1 MNGNDFVNGL
11 KSKDYELYK
20 KVKESINY
28 SKRMFIRRGG
38 VENIDYVVCQVCDC
52 IKYGNFTDH
61 LTLHSISLHD
71 YQTMFPDVLTVPQK
85 RRDRVTGENNPSFNH
100 GGKYSP
106 WSEKSIVHSKEQI
119 KQSKRKAKLNHTSI
133 RTIKYWTG
141 LGYTQEQAI
150 ERLGKFQA
158 RDLDF
163 FINKYGEEEG
173 YKKWQHKKDKWL
185 KTLSEKTDEEKRAI
199 NRKKLYKNGSVSKGE
214 KELFNQLCS
223 KTGLPLIS
231 QLVLN
236 RYDDLT
242 KIYSFDIC
250 FQDKIIEYNGDFWH
264 ANPEKYN
271 YNDYIKMPQKT
282 IKASEIWESD
292 LKKIE
297 CAKQQG
303 YKVLIVWEHNFK
315 NNKDSIIE
323 QCINFLTQ

>member
-28 SKRMFIRRGG
+28 SKRMFIKRGG

-61 LTLHSISLHD
+61 LTLHSISLQD
-71 YQTMFPDVLTVPQK
+71 YQTMFPDVLTTPQK

-141 LGYTQEQAI
+141 KGYTQEQAI
-150 ERLGKFQA
+150 EMLGKFQA
-158 RDLDF
+158 RDLVF

-173 YKKWQHKKDKWL
+173 YKKWQHKKDKWQ
-185 KTLSEKTDEEKRAI
+185 KTLSEKTDEEKEYI
-199 NRKKLYKNGSVSKGE
+199 NKRKS
-214 KELFNQLCS
+214 
-223 KTGLPLIS
+223 
-231 QLVLN
+231 
-236 RYDDLT
+236 T
-242 KIYSFDIC
+242 KINFKSLWNLRLDSPGFFYII
-250 FQDKIIEYNGDFWH
+250 KIDSNR
-264 ANPEKYN
+264 
-271 YNDYIKMPQKT
+271 IKIGITSKSSI
-282 IKASEIWESD
+282 IKRYTVNI
-292 LKKIE
+292 LKKVELLYFKPSSSISHAFQVE
-297 CAKQQG
+297 QIIKKKYEKKIFKQDSG
-303 YKVLIVWEHNFK
+303 VFGWTEIINGV
-315 NNKDSIIE
+315 DSSIIVRDVDQLLSNVIITE
-323 QCINFLTQ
+323 QEFARAFNKW